1 MTLRKWEIGLCW
13 LASVL
18 TGVFAGGFSMVIL
31 QMPIGT
37 FETTLFPLLRE
48 SGSGLMLQES
58 YEGMQTL
65 GAWFGITVMAVLILA
80 ILAGLCGARSSRLMV
95 AAVCY
100 VLAGLCLLLG
110 TQYLGFPLAFCYFA
124 AAVLCVIRNRR
135 LLMADEEK
143 ESPEPL

>member
-18 TGVFAGGFSMVIL
+18 SAVFAGGFSMVIL
-31 QMPIGT
+31 QMPLGT
-37 FETTLFPLLRE
+37 FETTLFPLLQE
-48 SGSGLMLQES
+48 SDGGLMLQES
-58 YEGMQTL
+58 YEGMRTL

-80 ILAGLCGARSSRLMV
+80 ILAGLCAGKNRRLMA

-124 AAVLCVIRNRR
+124 AAVLCAIRNRR
-135 LLMADEEK
+135 LTTADEEK
-143 ESPEPL
+143 ENPGTL

>member
-1 MTLRKWEIGLCW
+1 MT
-13 LASVL
+13 A
-18 TGVFAGGFSMVIL
+18 VFAGGFSMVIV

-48 SGSGLMLQES
+48 SNSGLMLQES
-58 YEGMQTL
+58 YEEMRTL

-80 ILAGLCGARSSRLMV
+80 ILAGFCAARSSRLIV

-110 TQYLGFPLAFCYFA
+110 TQYLGFPVAFCYFV

-135 LLMADEEK
+135 LIIADEEK
-143 ESPEPL
+143 GNSEIL

>member
-1 MTLRKWEIGLCW
+1 MTLRKWEIGICW
-13 LASVL
+13 FASVL
-18 TGVFAGGFSMVIL
+18 TAIFAGGFSMVIW

-48 SGSGLMLQES
+48 SNGSLLLQES
-58 YEGMQTL
+58 YEGMRTL

-110 TQYLGFPLAFCYFA
+110 TQYLGFPLSFCYFV
-124 AAVLCVIRNRR
+124 AAVLCMIRNRR
-135 LLMADEEK
+135 LIAADNEK
-143 ESPEPL
+143 ENPETL